1 MLDVIAGPGRNR
13 ADDLFHAM
21 EAIKPQN
28 IDGTVLMNRHNRQ
41 KRPNGRYLRAK
52 CGQNLNQVAK
62 GLIVWNQP
70 NLSSALHS
78 VPTLGNTTYA
88 RRDHWHEGSRASGG
102 QHGSELRSQDLSSS
116 RIRRIKAVD

>member
-1 MLDVIAGPGRNR
+1 MLEIFGGPDRDR
-13 ADDLFHAM
+13 TDDLFHAM

-70 NLSSALHS
+70 NLSSTLHS

-88 RRDHWHEGSRASGG
+88 RRDHWHAGSRVSGG
-102 QHGSELRSQDLSSS
+102 QYGSELRSQDLSSS
-116 RIRRIKAVD
+116 RIRRIKAVE